1 MDNWAD
7 GYVSDI
13 EYLDGWY
20 AEQMPAHLDVAC
32 LLRATEPPVEPGE
45 PFRYCEL
52 GCGVGKSAATVAA
65 TSPHAEVWGIDFNP
79 AHIAR
84 GRHLSKE
91 GGLDNLH
98 LEDWTFADL
107 AGAHSAALPRFHY
120 IALHGVW
127 SWISPENQRH
137 IVDFIDAHLDPG
149 GLVYITYNALP
160 GWNNVA
166 PMQRILRSLALQRDG
181 HSDDRVAAALGLV
194 RQMADAGAG
203 SLLPEQLSRLEE
215 MSRKDDVA
223 YVAHEYLNEHWRPCY
238 QMDVAKALAPA
249 RLTFV
254 GSANIF
260 DNYPDVCLTKEQRE
274 LIDSSPLDL
283 QETMRD
289 FFIERTFRRDIFI
302 RGPRGIPARRLE
314 SRLHSVRLTA
324 VIPTSA
330 LSREVKVPAGA
341 ATLGEAFYGPA
352 LEQIAEGCPTLAE
365 IFTHVDP
372 AKSTAT
378 AREAIGM
385 LVGSKQAMSI
395 VAATPPEGAR
405 ERVRRYNSA
414 QIRLRTDQGK
424 PYAPLAGVSIG
435 SAVTIQLIEMLVYT
449 ALAGGVPAEIG
460 PVVDNCWNQ
469 LQERGD
475 HLAKDGKRIEDR
487 AETIAVLEHNVPE
500 ILSVALPIWRR
511 VGAI

>member
-1 MDNWAD
+1 MGFGHRVYKNYDPRARIVKEQAD
-7 GYVSDI
+7 KILGKLGGDDELLDI
-13 EYLDGWY
+13 
-20 AEQMPAHLDVAC
+20 A
-32 LLRATEPPVEPGE
+32 
-45 PFRYCEL
+45 
-52 GCGVGKSAATVAA
+52 KS
-65 TSPHAEVWGIDFNP
+65 
-79 AHIAR
+79 
-84 GRHLSKE
+84 
-91 GGLDNLH
+91 
-98 LEDWTFADL
+98 LEE
-107 AGAHSAALPRFHY
+107 
-120 IALHGVW
+120 IALT
-127 SWISPENQRH
+127 
-137 IVDFIDAHLDPG
+137 D
-149 GLVYITYNALP
+149 
-160 GWNNVA
+160 
-166 PMQRILRSLALQRDG
+166 
-181 HSDDRVAAALGLV
+181 
-194 RQMADAGAG
+194 
-203 SLLPEQLSRLEE
+203 
-215 MSRKDDVA
+215 
-223 YVAHEYLNEHWRPCY
+223 
-238 QMDVAKALAPA
+238 
-249 RLTFV
+249 
-254 GSANIF
+254 
-260 DNYPDVCLTKEQRE
+260 
-274 LIDSSPLDL
+274 
-283 QETMRD
+283 D

-352 LEQIAEGCPTLAE
+352 LEQIAGGCPTLAE

-414 QIRLRTDQGK
+414 QIR
-424 PYAPLAGVSIG
+424 
-435 SAVTIQLIEMLVYT
+435 TIQLIEMLVYT

>member
-1 MDNWAD
+1 
-7 GYVSDI
+7 
-13 EYLDGWY
+13 
-20 AEQMPAHLDVAC
+20 
-32 LLRATEPPVEPGE
+32 PPVEPGE

-84 GRHLSKE
+84 GRRLSKE

-203 SLLPEQLSRLEE
+203 ALLPEQLSRLEE

-289 FFIERTFRRDIFI
+289 FFMERTFRRTQEAGDIQM
-302 RGPRGIPARRLE
+302 RWHLLGIPPVQIFDIGDV
-314 SRLHSVRLTA
+314 SVRP
-324 VIPTSA
+324 VIHLFLHCPPDQRRCADGSMSTLAGACCGLSMNNQVFHPSRFPVSGWSS
-330 LSREVKVPAGA
+330 LSRRSGGSSSGFSSIESLKDISGPSVTA
-341 ATLGEAFYGPA
+341 ARSPNPREPDPSGSSARKSEYPTGPT
-352 LEQIAEGCPTLAE
+352 ISRT
-365 IFTHVDP
+365 VDW
-372 AKSTAT
+372 
-378 AREAIGM
+378 
-385 LVGSKQAMSI
+385 MS
-395 VAATPPEGAR
+395 
-405 ERVRRYNSA
+405 
-414 QIRLRTDQGK
+414 
-424 PYAPLAGVSIG
+424 
-435 SAVTIQLIEMLVYT
+435 
-449 ALAGGVPAEIG
+449 
-460 PVVDNCWNQ
+460 
-469 LQERGD
+469 
-475 HLAKDGKRIEDR
+475 
-487 AETIAVLEHNVPE
+487 
-500 ILSVALPIWRR
+500 
-511 VGAI
+511 

>member
-20 AEQMPAHLDVAC
+20 AEQMPPHLDIAC
-32 LLRATEPPVEPGE
+32 LLRATEPPVEAGE
-45 PFRYCEL
+45 PFLYCEL

-65 TSPHAEVWGIDFNP
+65 TCPHAQVWGIDFNP

-84 GRHLSKE
+84 ARRLSEE
-91 GGLDNLH
+91 GGLDNLR

-107 AGAHSAALPRFHY
+107 AGAHGAALPRFHY

-127 SWISPENQRH
+127 SWVSPENQRH
-137 IVDFIDAHLDPG
+137 IVDFIDTHLEPG

-166 PMQRILRSLALQRDG
+166 PLQRMIRSLAMRQDG
-181 HSDDRVAAALGLV
+181 HSDQRAAAALEMI
-194 RQMADAGAG
+194 RRMADAGAG
-203 SLLPEQLSRLEE
+203 ILLAEQLSRLEE
-215 MSRKDDVA
+215 MSHKEDIA
-223 YVAHEYLNEHWRPCY
+223 YVAHEYLNEHWQPCY

-260 DNYPDVCLTKEQRE
+260 DNYPDICVTKQQRE
-274 LIDSSPLDL
+274 LIDGSPLDL
-283 QETMRD
+283 QETVRD
-289 FFIERTFRRDIFI
+289 FFMERTFRRDIFI
-302 RGPRGIPARRLE
+302 RGARAIPARRLE
-314 SRLHSVRLTA
+314 SRLRSVRLTA
-324 VIPTSA
+324 IIPTEA
-330 LSREVKVPAGA
+330 LTREIKVPVGE
-341 ATLGEAFYGPA
+341 ATLGEAFYEPA
-352 LEQIAEGCPTLAE
+352 LKQIAGSTPTLDE

-372 AKSTAT
+372 ATSTAT

-385 LVGSKQAMSI
+385 LVGSKQAMPV
-395 VAATPPEGAR
+395 VAADPPEGAR

-414 QIRLRTDQGK
+414 QIRLRSDQGK
-424 PYAPLAGVSIG
+424 AYASLACVSTG
-435 SAVTIQLIEMLVYT
+435 SAVTIRLIEMLAYT
-449 ALAGGVPAEIG
+449 ALVAGVPAEVG
-460 PVVDNCWNQ
+460 PIVDDCWNQ
-469 LQERGD
+469 LQRSGD
-475 HLAKDGKRIEDR
+475 RLAKDGKLIEDR
-487 AETIAVLEHNVPE
+487 AETVAALEHNVPE
-500 ILSVALPIWRR
+500 ILSVALPMWRR